1 MENVFTKTG
10 ERLIITGKPHIQ
22 DVWKILPSYK
32 TVLKTGGPI
41 HFYTVD
47 A

>member
-1 MENVFTKTG
+1 MFSQ
-10 ERLIITGKPHIQ
+10 RLGKGLLSQGKPHIQ